1 MLRELPMAEE
11 WPSTSVQFEE
21 LYVLYHDSIYHY
33 LYRLVARTDPASDL
47 TQDVFVQLHR
57 HLQGGAQLNNP
68 RAWLYAVATNLG
80 YNHLRRE
87 QRLMKLIL
95 EWPHLLSKTLSP
107 EQKYARDEQHT
118 LARDAVSRLPI
129 REQILLQLFQ
139 DDLTYA
145 EIAAAL
151 NLNPASVGKL
161 LTRAIEKCA
170 RSVKR

>member
-1 MLRELPMAEE
+1 MLREFPMAEE
-11 WPSTSVQFEE
+11 CPSASVQFEE
-21 LYVLYHDSIYHY
+21 LYVHYHDSIYRY

-57 HLQGGAQLNNP
+57 HLQGDVQLKNP
-68 RAWLYAVATNLG
+68 RAWLYAVASNLG

-95 EWPHLLSKTLSP
+95 KWPPLLSRTLSP

-118 LARDAVSRLPI
+118 LAWKAVSRLPV

-139 DDLTYA
+139 DGLTYA

-161 LTRAIEKCA
+161 LARAIDKCA

>member
-1 MLRELPMAEE
+1 MADKC
-11 WPSTSVQFEE
+11 PSASVQFEE
-21 LYVLYHDSIYHY
+21 LYVHYHDSIYRY

-57 HLQGGAQLNNP
+57 HLQGDMRLKNP

-95 EWPHLLSKTLSP
+95 KWPPFLNRTLSP
-107 EQKYARDEQHT
+107 EQKYARDEQYT
-118 LARDAVSRLPI
+118 LALEAVSRLPL

-139 DDLTYA
+139 DGLTFA

-151 NLNPASVGKL
+151 KMNPASVGKL
-161 LTRAIEKCA
+161 LARAIEKCA
-170 RSVKR
+170 HWVRR